1 MSIQLKTILGLIGI
15 SLLIGITGAV
25 AVWQQYQQA
34 ERAAVIEASN
44 LAETVGLV
52 YVENLDEG
60 PNNPEAQAL
69 ITELNRTQ
77 ERDIEIVSADHIILA
92 DAVLEDVGTTF
103 GDDEAG
109 EVFQTL
115 ADGTPR
121 TFVEISDDYP
131 QGIKQAVVPV
141 RDNQDKIIAAAIV
154 EYTSLY
160 EELVAAA
167 NTSIFTTAAFAIAG
181 LLLALIVGYFLSSS
195 ITSPILKLRDTAL
208 QIEKGNFDITIPV
221 TSTDEI
227 GTLSAAFNSM
237 ATQLRQ
243 TIASLEERVADRT
256 RAVQL
261 SADVSRRL
269 SAILDQKQLITE
281 IVEQIRGTFDYYH
294 VHIYLYDPKQEY
306 LVMSGGTGEAAR
318 TMLARGHRIEAGRG
332 LVGRAATSRAPILV
346 PDVTKDPGW
355 LPNPLLPDT
364 KAELA
369 VPLAIGTNV
378 LGVLDV
384 QHNLVNGLTQEDQ
397 QIVQSIANQVAIA
410 LQNTRSYEQAQQQAE
425 RETAINTISQRLQSA
440 VTLDDVLTIAARE
453 LGQTLGAQRVTATL
467 AASQLAGDRAK

>member
-1 MSIQLKTILGLIGI
+1 MSLQLKTILGFLGI
-15 SLLIGITGAV
+15 ALLIGVAGAV

-34 ERAAVIEASN
+34 EQAAVVEASN
-44 LAETVGLV
+44 LATTVGLV

-69 ITELNRTQ
+69 ISELNRTQ
-77 ERDIEIVSADHIILA
+77 ERDIEIVSADHIIVA
-92 DAVLEDVGTTF
+92 DAVIEDVGATF

-115 ADGTPR
+115 ADGEPR

-141 RDNQDKIIAAAIV
+141 RDVNDKIIAATIV

-160 EELVAAA
+160 QELIAAA
-167 NTSIFTTAAFAIAG
+167 NTSIFTTAAFAIGG
-181 LLLALIVGYFLSSS
+181 LLLALIIGYFLSAS
-195 ITSPILKLRDTAL
+195 ITNPILKLRDAAIE
-208 QIEKGNFDITIPV
+208 IEKGNFNVAAPV
-221 TSTDEI
+221 TSNDEL
-227 GTLSAAFNSM
+227 GTLATTFNNMAA
-237 ATQLRQ
+237 QLRQ
-243 TIASLEERVADRT
+243 TVTGLEDQVANRT

-261 SADVSRRL
+261 SAEVGRRL

-281 IVEQIRGTFDYYH
+281 VVEQVRSTFDYYH

-306 LVMSGGTGEAAR
+306 LLMSGGTGEAAR

-332 LVGRAATSRAPILV
+332 LVGRAAKTRVPILV
-346 PDVTKDPGW
+346 SDVTKDPGW

-369 VPLAIGTNV
+369 VPLAIGANV

-384 QHNLVNGLTQEDQ
+384 QHNVTNGLTQADQ

-425 RETAINTISQRLQSA
+425 RETAINTISQRLQGA

-467 AASQLAGDRAK
+467 AANQLSRERTK